1 MDKKKSISL
10 IAASM
15 IILTITATFSA
26 LQIFPVTA
34 LDLRHSAK
42 VSPSST
48 ILPTLPYNVS
58 YSVNVTSLGA
68 DHLNETCIKLPT
80 GWTNATVITPPS
92 GWNLVAVGGGW
103 LNFTTSGTDFKNG
116 KTYNFSIPVKISM
129 IPPTQATWF
138 IYCYQRTIP
147 SANNPVSVTVTVKLQ
162 FSSTMTP
169 NYISNGAYIFTIK
182 TTNDLSGVG
191 IKQLNI
197 TFPTGGGWI
206 FNRLVDYSPRTWSV
220 TYDSLKSTFKLTGP
234 SILIG
239 ESVMLKV
246 NMTVN
251 YGLDTYKDPDYW
263 NVTAWDSS
271 NVMLGTYS
279 ISAVVDNYVPSITI
293 DQPSPAYYTVGS
305 GNYIWINVT
314 VTDYPSITKYGIT
327 VSINDTR
334 FTLQSS
340 EKVNENNYRY
350 YFVNKTAIPDGI
362 LALKITAVD
371 PAGNTGSE
379 TKSTTIDNTRP
390 KPCWVYVFD
399 QGNNK
404 LYQDPSGTF
413 WMKNDTTAI
422 SVNASFFNP
431 AGFFSGYIYFNN
443 TGYNFV
449 NGTQL
454 VPIGGF
460 NVGKSN
466 LVILNITLI
475 DNALPKA
482 NRYTNTWII
491 KRDTKPPSA
500 PSYTKIDVI
509 CGGAI
514 IRGLSA
520 SDDVG
525 IQEYKVYVNG
535 TPTSITPAEL
545 NSAKMNPKGN
555 LTSFSGVLVLK
566 LTSYAG
572 AMANI
577 TLQAVD
583 YGSNHGPV
591 KTVIIKVPK
600 GSWYPIEL
608 QAGWNLISLPLVP
621 NSTLTADIYA
631 LILKQGPSGV
641 KVTYT
646 FDNAAKTWIKDPTT
660 ITDGNG
666 YFVYMN
672 AYDVLIVQGLQ
683 LSEVS
688 APTFPRTYT
697 LFKGWNLVGFTETK
711 VMNASQYV
719 ESLTP
724 GSYYRWLYKWNST
737 KQNWYMVDTKSPPTG
752 QYYQLHP
759 GQGFWIYIYAD
770 KEDLIPP
777 IDP

>member
-1 MDKKKSISL
+1 VPREG
-10 IAASM
+10 
-15 IILTITATFSA
+15 FS
-26 LQIFPVTA
+26 
-34 LDLRHSAK
+34 
-42 VSPSST
+42 
-48 ILPTLPYNVS
+48 
-58 YSVNVTSLGA
+58 
-68 DHLNETCIKLPT
+68 
-80 GWTNATVITPPS
+80 
-92 GWNLVAVGGGW
+92 
-103 LNFTTSGTDFKNG
+103 
-116 KTYNFSIPVKISM
+116 
-129 IPPTQATWF
+129 
-138 IYCYQRTIP
+138 
-147 SANNPVSVTVTVKLQ
+147 
-162 FSSTMTP
+162 
-169 NYISNGAYIFTIK
+169 
-182 TTNDLSGVG
+182 
-191 IKQLNI
+191 
-197 TFPTGGGWI
+197 
-206 FNRLVDYSPRTWSV
+206 
-220 TYDSLKSTFKLTGP
+220 
-234 SILIG
+234 
-239 ESVMLKV
+239 
-246 NMTVN
+246 
-251 YGLDTYKDPDYW
+251 
-263 NVTAWDSS
+263 
-271 NVMLGTYS
+271 
-279 ISAVVDNYVPSITI
+279 
-293 DQPSPAYYTVGS
+293 
-305 GNYIWINVT
+305 
-314 VTDYPSITKYGIT
+314 
-327 VSINDTR
+327 
-334 FTLQSS
+334 
-340 EKVNENNYRY
+340 
-350 YFVNKTAIPDGI
+350 
-362 LALKITAVD
+362 
-371 PAGNTGSE
+371 
-379 TKSTTIDNTRP
+379 
-390 KPCWVYVFD
+390 
-399 QGNNK
+399 
-404 LYQDPSGTF
+404 
-413 WMKNDTTAI
+413 
-422 SVNASFFNP
+422 
-431 AGFFSGYIYFNN
+431 
-443 TGYNFV
+443 
-449 NGTQL
+449 
-454 VPIGGF
+454 
-460 NVGKSN
+460 VGKSN
-466 LVILNITLI
+466 LVILNITLT
-475 DNALPKA
+475 DGALPKV

-583 YGSNHGPV
+583 YGSNPGPV

-697 LFKGWNLVGFTETK
+697 LYKGWNLVGFTETK